1 MIPPVSNGLLITI
14 FSWSRTD
21 QGLMLLL
28 LATWLACFRTF
39 CLCHTALRERAT
51 DHIAIGGLIRE
62 LLKPKIKP
70 TKSAMDQ
77 EQHFPEPDHVRVSQ
91 FATLIAT

>member
-1 MIPPVSNGLLITI
+1 VIPPVSNGLLITI

-21 QGLMLLL
+21 QRLMLLL

-51 DHIAIGGLIRE
+51 DHIATSKLADNLVFWGVL
-62 LLKPKIKP
+62 
-70 TKSAMDQ
+70 
-77 EQHFPEPDHVRVSQ
+77 
-91 FATLIAT
+91 